1 MRPSQ
6 HPSETHNSDEWISV
20 ADLMAGL
27 LMLFALLV
35 IATLVQL
42 KQIEEQNRNKRVL
55 VIQALQEQFNA
66 NKISAKIN
74 PETGDITLL
83 DSILFVVG
91 KSKLTDDGIKFLEEF
106 IPVYGKTLFKDSQIS
121 DEITRIIIEGH
132 TSSEGGVSHNMSL
145 SLARAESVY
154 QFIEGNMWRT
164 TQATPPLG
172 DGHTWVETWVDTFP
186 EQPEF
191 MEKIQIS
198 GRGMLDSNKDMPK
211 DEDRKVLFRM
221 QFKSDEAFKMFLK

>member
-1 MRPSQ
+1 
-6 HPSETHNSDEWISV
+6 
-20 ADLMAGL
+20 
-27 LMLFALLV
+27 MLFALLV

-132 TSSEGGVSHNMSL
+132 TSSEGGVAYNMSL

-154 QFIEGNMWRT
+154 QFIEGHTWRT
-164 TQATPPLG
+164 IRTTPPLG
-172 DGHTWVETWVDTFP
+172 EGSTWVNTFP
-186 EQPEF
+186 EQRVF

>member
-6 HPSETHNSDEWISV
+6 HSSETHNSDEWISV

-66 NKISAKIN
+66 NKISAQIN

-132 TSSEGGVSHNMSL
+132 TSSEGGVAYNMSL

-154 QFIEGNMWRT
+154 QFIEGHTWRT
-164 TQATPPLG
+164 IRTTPPLG
-172 DGHTWVETWVDTFP
+172 EGSTWVNTFP
-186 EQPEF
+186 EQRVF

>member
-6 HPSETHNSDEWISV
+6 HSSETHNSDEWISV

-42 KQIEEQNRNKRVL
+42 KQIEEESRNKRVL

-66 NKISAKIN
+66 NKISAQIN

-132 TSSEGGVSHNMSL
+132 TSSEGGVAYNMSL

-154 QFIEGNMWRT
+154 QFIEGHTWRT
-164 TQATPPLG
+164 IRTTPSLG
-172 DGHTWVETWVDTFP
+172 EGSTWVNTFP
-186 EQPEF
+186 EQRVF

>member
-6 HPSETHNSDEWISV
+6 HSSETHNSDEWISV

-66 NKISAKIN
+66 NKISAQIN

-106 IPVYGKTLFKDSQIS
+106 IPVYGETLFKDSKLVMKS
-121 DEITRIIIEGH
+121 LG
-132 TSSEGGVSHNMSL
+132 SSLKDILVPKEVSPTICRLVWHG
-145 SLARAESVY
+145 
-154 QFIEGNMWRT
+154 Q
-164 TQATPPLG
+164 
-172 DGHTWVETWVDTFP
+172 
-186 EQPEF
+186 
-191 MEKIQIS
+191 
-198 GRGMLDSNKDMPK
+198 
-211 DEDRKVLFRM
+211 KVCINL
-221 QFKSDEAFKMFLK
+221 

>member
-6 HPSETHNSDEWISV
+6 HSSETHNSDEWISV

-66 NKISAKIN
+66 NKISAQIN

-132 TSSEGGVSHNMSL
+132 TSSEGGVAYNMSL

-154 QFIEGNMWRT
+154 QFIEGHTWRT
-164 TQATPPLG
+164 IRTTPPLG
-172 DGHTWVETWVDTFP
+172 EGSTWVNTFP
-186 EQPEF
+186 EQRVF

-221 QFKSDEAFKMFLK
+221 QFKSDEAFKMFLE

>member
-6 HPSETHNSDEWISV
+6 HSSETHNSDEWISV

-42 KQIEEQNRNKRVL
+42 KQIEEESRNKRVL

-66 NKISAKIN
+66 NKISAQIN

-132 TSSEGGVSHNMSL
+132 TSSEGGVAYNMSL

-154 QFIEGNMWRT
+154 QFIEGHTWRT
-164 TQATPPLG
+164 IRTTPPLG
-172 DGHTWVETWVDTFP
+172 EGSTWVNTFP
-186 EQPEF
+186 EQRVF

>member
-6 HPSETHNSDEWISV
+6 HSSETHNSDEWISV

-132 TSSEGGVSHNMSL
+132 TSSEGGVAYNMSL

-154 QFIEGNMWRT
+154 QFIEGHTWRT
-164 TQATPPLG
+164 IRTTPPLG
-172 DGHTWVETWVDTFP
+172 EGSTWVNTFP
-186 EQPEF
+186 EQRVF

>member
-6 HPSETHNSDEWISV
+6 HSSETHNSDEWISV

-66 NKISAKIN
+66 NKISAQIN

-132 TSSEGGVSHNMSL
+132 TSSEGGVAHNMSL

-154 QFIEGNMWRT
+154 QFIEGHAW
-164 TQATPPLG
+164 AG
-172 DGHTWVETWVDTFP
+172 FP
-186 EQPEF
+186 ELRMF

-198 GRGMLDSNKDMPK
+198 GRGMLDSNKDMPTK
-211 DEDRKVLFRM
+211 KDRKVLFRM

>member
-6 HPSETHNSDEWISV
+6 QSSEPHNSDEWISV

-66 NKISAKIN
+66 NSISAQIN

-83 DSILFVVG
+83 DSILFAVG
-91 KSKLTDDGIKFLEEF
+91 ESKLTAKGISFLKKF
-106 IPVYGKTLFKDSQIS
+106 IPIYGKTLFKDSQIS
-121 DEITRIIIEGH
+121 EEITRIIIEGH
-132 TSSEGGVSHNMSL
+132 TSSEGSVAYNMSL

-164 TQATPPLG
+164 IHLTPPLG
-172 DGHTWVETWVDTFP
+172 AGYMWTETAVDTFP
-186 EQPEF
+186 ELPVF

>member
-6 HPSETHNSDEWISV
+6 HSSDTHNSDEWVSV

-66 NKISAKIN
+66 KKISAQIN

-106 IPVYGKTLFKDSQIS
+106 IPVYGTTLFKDSQIS
-121 DEITRIIIEGH
+121 NEITRIIIEGH
-132 TSSEGGVSHNMSL
+132 TSSEGGVAHNMSL

-154 QFIEGNMWRT
+154 RFIEEHAWRKIQT
-164 TQATPPLG
+164 TPPLG
-172 DGHTWVETWVDTFP
+172 EGSTWVDTWVNTFP
-186 EQPEF
+186 EQRVF

-198 GRGMLDSNKDMPK
+198 GRGMLDSNKDMTTK
-211 DEDRKVLFRM
+211 EDRKVLFRM
-221 QFKSDEAFKMFLK
+221 QFKSDEAFKMFLE